1 MYKTKS
7 GKEKAVF
14 FTNTLLDR
22 MLSHSERDGRGLS
35 WHVREAC
42 IKYLASQGIDV
53 SDIENPAGRGAR
65 SDLRRTS
72 VAQKKRDIKRGVIN
86 NGESINEGYRGT
98 TK

>member
-22 MLSHSERDGRGLS
+22 MLSHSERDGRGFS

-53 SDIENPAGRGAR
+53 SGIENPAGRGVR
-65 SDLRRTS
+65 SDLRSTPT
-72 VAQKKRDIKRGVIN
+72 AQKKRDIKELIN
-86 NGESINEGYRGT
+86 NDTENAGIAANDGE
-98 TK
+98 K